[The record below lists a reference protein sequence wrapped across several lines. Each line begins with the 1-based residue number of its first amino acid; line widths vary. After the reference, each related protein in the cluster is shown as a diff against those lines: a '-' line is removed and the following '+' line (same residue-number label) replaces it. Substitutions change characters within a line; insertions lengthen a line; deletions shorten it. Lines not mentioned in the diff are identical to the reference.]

1 MIFSMFNKNQLNEN
15 DFEYDSNFTYIKESS
30 RRKIMEEYDKRL
42 ERSIMHRDLGREV
55 SYRYLIRLECY
66 KIIKHII
73 GEKDYNGFVIW
84 W

>member
-1 MIFSMFNKNQLNEN
+1 
-15 DFEYDSNFTYIKESS
+15 
-30 RRKIMEEYDKRL
+30 MEEYDKRL